1 MLKKLIRELN
11 ERANPRKIDFHIPE
25 VWNCLDLP
33 SENFNKGIV
42 RVNEDTFL
50 LETINSFYK
59 DGDFSGSYSSIE
71 EGEWIKDTVAYSM
84 MIRTSTTFDFN
95 QDGTI
100 SDEET
105 GNFIRTI
112 MILPYLKQMG
122 VTMLYLLPISKYS
135 RKDRKGELGSV
146 YGVSNFFE
154 FDPSLKAHTTLT
166 IEEEFACLVEAAH
179 MNGIRVVIDLIPRTN
194 SVESEL
200 IESHPDW
207 FYWIKNSEYKNYKPP
222 FIEGMHPSTMPH
234 KDNLKD
240 LYGSIETQKFL
251 DLFVDNPMNHPDW
264 DKYKHD
270 MDLIKKHLGVRVA
283 PAFSDQINDPQPPWT
298 DVTFFRLYMDHPVE
312 SKKYLNREYPP
323 YILNDTIK
331 GNLFQGNIKNE
342 ALWDVLSNIIPYYQ
356 SFGVDGAR
364 IDMGHALPKEL
375 TERIISKAKA
385 NDQYFAFIAEEM
397 SPSNAAFAK
406 ESGYDLIIGNGF
418 WMLPRY
424 EEGHTINYYKSMPH
438 IDLPVFACGET
449 HDTRRMAARVQGY
462 EALSRMLTVLNMFA
476 PNAVPFINSGQEL
489 YERQPMNLG
498 VDCGPNE
505 DENLPT
511 SDPFYKKLALFDKY
525 QFHYTN
531 ETDLI
536 DILKEISIIRNE
548 TLDYV
553 KNGKF
558 KMIDDHDLV
567 GFEYKLEDKFVVV
580 ANFSDELVNISGEV
594 LFSTNDKE
602 NLLGPKD
609 VVILK
614 TEKKWRD

>member
-1 MLKKLIRELN
+1 MLKKLIGELN
-11 ERANPRKIDFHIPE
+11 ERVNREKMNFHIPK
-25 VWNCLDLP
+25 VWNCLDLHN
-33 SENFNKGIV
+33 EEFNKGIV
-42 RVNEDTFL
+42 KVNEDAFL
-50 LETINSFYK
+50 LDTINSFYK
-59 DGDFSGSYSSIE
+59 EGNFESSLSGIE
-71 EGEWIKDTVAYSM
+71 EGSWIEDSVAYSM
-84 MIRTSTTFDFN
+84 MIRTSTTFDYN
-95 QDGTI
+95 QDGNI
-100 SDEET
+100 SEDEMGT
-105 GNFIRTI
+105 FIRTI

-135 RKDRKGELGSV
+135 RKDKKGELGSV

-200 IESHPDW
+200 IENHPDW
-207 FYWIKNSEYKNYKPP
+207 FYWIKDSEYKNYKAPV
-222 FIEGMHPSTMPH
+222 IENMEPSTPPH

-240 LYGSIETQKFL
+240 IYSSEETLRYL
-251 DLFVDNPMNHPDW
+251 DMFVDNPMNHPDW
-264 DKYKHD
+264 EKYKGD
-270 MDLIKKHLGVRVA
+270 MDKIKKHLGVRVA

-312 SKKYLNREYPP
+312 SKKHLNREYPP
-323 YILNDTIK
+323 YILFDTIK

-342 ALWDVLSNIIPYYQ
+342 ALWEILSDIIPYYQ

-375 TERIISKAKA
+375 TTRIISKAKA
-385 NDQYFAFIAEEM
+385 NDKDFAFIAEEM

-424 EEGHTINYYKSMPH
+424 EEGHTVEYYKSMPD
-438 IDLPVFACGET
+438 IKLPVFACGET
-449 HDTRRMAARVQGY
+449 HDTRRLAARVQGE

-498 VDCGPNE
+498 VDCGPGE
-505 DENLPT
+505 DENLPM

-536 DILKEISIIRNE
+536 DILKEISVIRTNH
-548 TLDYV
+548 LDYI

-558 KMIDDHDLV
+558 RMISNHDLV
-567 GFEYKLEDKFVVV
+567 GFEYKLDDKFVVV
-580 ANFSDELVNISGEV
+580 ANFSDEIVDISGDI
-594 LFSTNDKE
+594 LFSTSDIKE
-602 NLLGPKD
+602 KLNPRD
-609 VVILK
+609 VVILRVD
-614 TEKKWRD
+614 KKWRD